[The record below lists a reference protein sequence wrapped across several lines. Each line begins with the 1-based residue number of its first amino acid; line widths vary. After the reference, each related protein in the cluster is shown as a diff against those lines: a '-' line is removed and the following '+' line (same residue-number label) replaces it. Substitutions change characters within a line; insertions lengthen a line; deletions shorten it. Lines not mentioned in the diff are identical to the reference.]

1 MRGMPKS
8 APSLF
13 SSTVVPEI
21 SCVYDATVP
30 LPFSLREF
38 VRAAQRFIDEHLA
51 PVWGV
56 EARLRVRRQTTRD
69 AWALVFV
76 DTEDQ
81 ASADGW
87 HDLTRTGMPLAKVFL
102 RVLARETRD
111 NYTRAEWDAEFR
123 DAVSLTATHEIAE
136 MLVDPAVTLC
146 VQRPGFGLYGLEV
159 ADPCEEDGF
168 RIDGFQ
174 MTDFVYPAWYET
186 FHVEDSTKFDE
197 CGKCRRPF
205 QILRDGYASIFRKGR
220 WRDHCGSKA
229 KLKRFRQ
236 EDRRG
241 HRTRQRKRAGAMRPS
256 ATDRGR
262 RPLSLSFARPARPR
276 ARR

>member
-1 MRGMPKS
+1 MPKS

-13 SSTVVPEI
+13 SSTVVPEL
-21 SCVYDATVP
+21 SCVYAATVP
-30 LPFSLREF
+30 LPFSMGAF
-38 VRAAQRFIDEHLA
+38 VRAAQRFIDERLA

-56 EARLRVRRQTTRD
+56 EARLRVRRKTRD
-69 AWALVFV
+69 GAWALVFV

-87 HDLTRTGMPLAKVFL
+87 HDLTERGMPLAKVFL
-102 RVLARETRD
+102 KVLAKETRETS
-111 NYTRAEWDAEFR
+111 TKKEFGAAFR
-123 DAVSLTATHEIAE
+123 DAVTLTATHEIAE

-168 RIDGFQ
+168 RVDGFH
-174 MTDFVYPAWYET
+174 MTDFVYPAWYEA
-186 FHVEDSTKFDE
+186 FHAPGSTKFDE
-197 CGKCRRPF
+197 CEKCHRPF

-229 KLKRFRQ
+229 KLKRFRA

-241 HRTRQRKRAGAMRPS
+241 HRTRQRKRAGGLKRSVTARGTPAVTGPYPTES
-256 ATDRGR
+256 A
-262 RPLSLSFARPARPR
+262 
-276 ARR
+276 

>member
-21 SCVYDATVP
+21 SCVYAATVP
-30 LPFSLREF
+30 LPFSLRAF

-56 EARLRVRRQTTRD
+56 EARLRIRRKTRD
-69 AWALVFV
+69 GAWALVFV

-87 HDLTRTGMPLAKVFL
+87 HDLTERGMPLAKVFL
-102 RVLARETRD
+102 RVLAKETRD
-111 NYTRAEWDAEFR
+111 SFTKAEFPEAFT

-168 RIDGFQ
+168 RIDGLK
-174 MTDFVYPAWYET
+174 MTDFVYPAWYEA
-186 FHVEDSTKFDE
+186 FHEPGSTKFDE
-197 CGKCRRPF
+197 CEKCHRPF

-220 WRDHCGSKA
+220 WHDHCGSKA
-229 KLKRFRQ
+229 KLKRFRK

-241 HRTRQRKRAGAMRPS
+241 HRTRQRKRAGGLKRS
-256 ATDRGR
+256 ATERGR
-262 RPLSLSFARPARPR
+262 PPVTKRPEPV
-276 ARR
+276 